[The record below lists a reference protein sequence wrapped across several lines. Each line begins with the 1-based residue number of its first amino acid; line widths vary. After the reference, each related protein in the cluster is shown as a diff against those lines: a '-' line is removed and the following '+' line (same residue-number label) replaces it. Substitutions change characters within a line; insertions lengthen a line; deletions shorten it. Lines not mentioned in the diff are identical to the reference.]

1 MNHCLP
7 QCAEKVK
14 ATHLPNQSEHCE
26 TVVFCPQCKQ
36 IVCIKCMICHFLNVR
51 HEGLINY
58 LELDNYTTTF
68 LPKLDI
74 LVQEINTLY
83 ERTRRKTATDP
94 KKEEEFTKDLTSFN
108 TNINL
113 CITEMMKLKETINLY
128 MNYMISMEKILLFG
142 ISLILLIN

>member
-7 QCAEKVK
+7 QCAEK
-14 ATHLPNQSEHCE
+14 
-26 TVVFCPQCKQ
+26 
-36 IVCIKCMICHFLNVR
+36 
-51 HEGLINY
+51 GLINY

-128 MNYMISMEKILLFG
+128 MNYMISLCRTREVKTKNFSHIIEEEEYAILKKEVPANKERAEYQWYLRATE
-142 ISLILLIN
+142 IVD